1 MTTKTID
8 VHEVKPDF
16 KELLS
21 LVGEGTEI
29 ILTEGDTPLARI
41 TPVKASPT
49 SRIPGLHTGAIW
61 TSTDFDNP
69 LSDEFWTGTP

>member
-1 MTTKTID
+1 MTKKTID

-41 TPVKASPT
+41 TPVKTSLT

-61 TSTDFDNP
+61 TSADFDTP
-69 LSDEFWTGTP
+69 LADEFWTGTT